1 MKKNISLIL
10 VMTLMAAV
18 NTFAQVGYNM
28 VITLNNGTTVTLGN
42 DNIKEIVFN
51 NGDISISGNMV
62 NTIDSLASVTLSLEE
77 KISKVEEDSG
87 MSIDSL
93 RYVTSNLEDKMMR
106 VDDFSYYYSN
116 MQAQMDANTD
126 CIQQQ
131 SAVIEML
138 YNGILNLQTTIY
150 DLHEEIHTL
159 HPDLVKGEKTNNA
172 RSISDNTSTND
183 LMLKIADLKKAFE
196 NIKTK

>member
-77 KISKVEEDSG
+77 KISKVEEDG
-87 MSIDSL
+87 V
-93 RYVTSNLEDKMMR
+93 YATSYLEDKIMR
-106 VDDFSYYYSN
+106 VADFSEYIYGN
-116 MQAQMDANTD
+116 MQAQMAENTD

-138 YNGILNLQTTIY
+138 HNEILNMQSIIY
-150 DLHEEIHTL
+150 ALNEVIHTL

>member
-62 NTIDSLASVTLSLEE
+62 NTIDSLA
-77 KISKVEEDSG
+77 
-87 MSIDSL
+87 
-93 RYVTSNLEDKMMR
+93 
-106 VDDFSYYYSN
+106 
-116 MQAQMDANTD
+116 
-126 CIQQQ
+126 
-131 SAVIEML
+131 
-138 YNGILNLQTTIY
+138 
-150 DLHEEIHTL
+150 
-159 HPDLVKGEKTNNA
+159 
-172 RSISDNTSTND
+172 
-183 LMLKIADLKKAFE
+183 
-196 NIKTK
+196 